1 LAKIR
6 LAGDIPTGDSPLKI
20 PKIRPPTT
28 RERNV
33 IARLATRFLGRNI
46 WLAVEAG
53 HWLYEHHAEINSFFD
68 EPKTLGELQARALDP
83 QPGYDVHHIVE
94 QSAARTAE
102 LPEELIDAP
111 DNLVAI
117 PRWKHWLIN
126 AWFQRRND
134 RYGGLSPRK
143 YLVGKSWEIRRM
155 VGLDAMI
162 ETGVLKP

>member
-1 LAKIR
+1 M
-6 LAGDIPTGDSPLKI
+6 
-20 PKIRPPTT
+20 
-28 RERNV
+28 
-33 IARLATRFLGRNI
+33 
-46 WLAVEAG
+46 
-53 HWLYEHHAEINSFFD
+53 
-68 EPKTLGELQARALDP
+68 
-83 QPGYDVHHIVE
+83 
-94 QSAARTAE
+94 AE
-102 LPEELIDAP
+102 LPEGLIDSP